1 MPEKTLRTE
10 PGVLTV
16 VEADFANPLHRV
28 GIVDC
33 IDAYARH
40 EMGGGRP
47 LTDDLKAAM
56 IPGLEK
62 APSKLILL
70 ASFNSTIVGAAVC
83 FIGFSTFSAKPRL
96 NLHDLSVL
104 PAHRGRGVGRTLL
117 QAVIGRA
124 TQMGCSAVTL
134 EVRKDNA
141 NARHLYKSVGFS
153 DWLSPLEFWEKK
165 L

>member
-1 MPEKTLRTE
+1 MLS
-10 PGVLTV
+10 V
-16 VEADFANPLHRV
+16 VEADLTNPLHRV
-28 GIVDC
+28 GIVEC
-33 IDAYARH
+33 IDAYARN
-40 EMGGGRP
+40 EMGGGLP
-47 LTDDLKAAM
+47 LTDEVKAAM

-62 APSKLILL
+62 ASSKLVLL
-70 ASFNSTIVGAAVC
+70 ATFNGGIVGVAVC
-83 FIGFSTFSAKPRL
+83 FMGFSTFSAKPRL

-104 PAHRGRGVGRTLL
+104 PEHRGKGVGRALL
-117 QAVIGRA
+117 QAVVSRA
-124 TQMGCSAVTL
+124 AQLGCSAVTL